1 MSVKM
6 EKFLNQFFM
15 QVYFNRMPSEQYATF
30 VKYIKSGD
38 DFTGDMK
45 IWKERLV
52 HQDADGKW
60 VENDLPSGLP
70 APTGAEPNQWE
81 LSDEE
86 WKKLY
91 LEMRDAF
98 IQMDANRSKFSDQND
113 KDTYNETALNFLNDY
128 FGDSRDKP
136 FSNVPAT
143 DAAEQQIATELLPL
157 LTNNATTLK
166 ILLEEWHVIDSEFTY
181 DKLIKAISSK
191 DYNKKSDIR
200 DKIIR
205 LAEHITAYTKQDSYY
220 YDENLANKIGTNDFT
235 QIKEGFK
242 TGFDDA
248 RDAAQLQ
255 KFKDQHKD
263 ILQII
268 AQNKKV
274 REQFNAPK
282 INAQLEDA
290 QKKTNY
296 NDPNSANF
304 LVNTHSDQLTP
315 VQRLDKWAKD
325 TYSNVFEKY
334 KLLQGDR
341 LFYSPQAAA
350 IVGALDGAGV
360 KPTGGLDAIVESG
373 IKGKLAEKSASAAAQ
388 FDWMTKTLAD
398 IKKTIPKAYA
408 GALSNG
414 SQLQHVITELIVRA
428 VQASTDKDKPNKD
441 AIAAAKTAMEVI
453 SVCKYGMFTS
463 KTMDKMKGEK
473 ASVFS
478 DPNLSWNKNEIG
490 RAFGKTAD
498 WTIDALFNAM
508 GYGITVVGNAIN
520 KSGSKI
526 GKNRGALGGMHQA
539 WKTNNDA
546 DKQAAIQR
554 RDDFDAQYATEKAA
568 REAEQKRTR
577 ITDIDAT
584 QERYDKAEISIA
596 KKQQTWEQANAAFE
610 TNQQII
616 DNFDSV
622 NSRFSDSVGRVADLD
637 SQIAALQTQ
646 LSAIPFPYTNAAAEG
661 NARRLQAQLDRL
673 TDERVQAE
681 TERQQLEAQSDA
693 IYHSTEYRDAM
704 MNKPGLEKAAKDTK
718 AKLDRAQTAQT
729 RLGDRISKFRDAQA
743 RIEEMTA
750 HKERLEKI
758 VNEWDDKHNSPYDEL
773 IQFWNFL
780 ETGRDKRFGDF
791 YNRWRPSKKNAQQHF
806 DQVKEAHFQAY
817 MQKHALAA

>member
-6 EKFLNQFFM
+6 DKFLNQFFM
-15 QVYFNRMPSEQYATF
+15 QVYFNRMPSEQFATF
-30 VKYIKSGD
+30 TNYIKSGD

-52 HQDADGKW
+52 HQDANGKW

-70 APTGAEPNQWE
+70 APTGSAPNEWE

-91 LEMRDAF
+91 LEIRDAF

-113 KDTYNETALNFLNDY
+113 KDTYNENALNFLNDY

-143 DAAEQQIATELLPL
+143 DAAEQQISTELLPL

-166 ILLEEWHVIDSEFTY
+166 ILLEEWHIIDSEFTY
-181 DKLIKAISSK
+181 DKLTKAISSK

-200 DKIIR
+200 DKVIR

-220 YDENLANKIGTNDFT
+220 YDENLVKQIGTNDFT

-242 TGFDDA
+242 TGFDDV

-255 KFKDQHKD
+255 KFKDCHKD

-274 REQFNAPK
+274 RDQFNAPK
-282 INAQLEDA
+282 INEQLQDA

-304 LVNTHSDQLTP
+304 LVNTHADQLTP
-315 VQRLDKWAKD
+315 MQRLDKWAKS

-341 LFYSPQAAA
+341 LYYSPQAAA
-350 IVGALDGAGV
+350 IVAALDGAGV
-360 KPTGGLDAIVESG
+360 KPTGGLDAIVGSG
-373 IKGKLAEKSASAAAQ
+373 IKAKLAEKSASAAAQ
-388 FDWMTKTLAD
+388 FDWMTKTLED

-473 ASVFS
+473 ASIFS

-498 WTIDALFNAM
+498 WTIDALFNVM
-508 GYGITVVGNAIN
+508 GYGITFIGNTVN
-520 KSGSKI
+520 KTGSQI
-526 GKNRGALGGMHQA
+526 GKNRGALGGMHAA
-539 WKTNNDA
+539 WKTNNEA
-546 DKQAAIQR
+546 DKQAATQR
-554 RDDFDAQYATEKAA
+554 RDDFDVQYTTDKAA
-568 REAEQKRTR
+568 REAEQRRTR
-577 ITDIDAT
+577 ITDIDAA
-584 QERYDKAEISIA
+584 QRRYDNAEKNIE
-596 KKQQTWEQANAAFE
+596 KKQQKWEQAK
-610 TNQQII
+610 
-616 DNFDSV
+616 D
-622 NSRFSDSVGRVADLD
+622 
-637 SQIAALQTQ
+637 ALKPLEQ
-646 LSAIPFPYTNAAAEG
+646 Y
-661 NARRLQAQLDRL
+661 
-673 TDERVQAE
+673 
-681 TERQQLEAQSDA
+681 QQLETAYNDLDAQFNTLETEINQVQADLTA
-693 IYHSTEYRDAM
+693 IPLPYANAMDEGRARNLQARLNQLTQQQTDIDSQRRDYANQLANLTATTEYQHAATNRTNLENAELDAK
-704 MNKPGLEKAAKDTK
+704 NKYES
-718 AKLDRAQTAQT
+718 AQNART
-729 RLGDRISKFRDAQA
+729 RLGDRIAKFRDAQA

-750 HKERLEKI
+750 HKDRLEKI
-758 VNEWDDKHNSPYDEL
+758 VNEWDDKHTSPYDEL
-773 IQFWNFL
+773 IQFWNYL
-780 ETGRDKRFGDF
+780 ESGRDSRFGDF
-791 YNRWRPSKKNAQQHF
+791 YNRWRPSKKNAQKHF

-817 MQKHALAA
+817 MRNHALAA